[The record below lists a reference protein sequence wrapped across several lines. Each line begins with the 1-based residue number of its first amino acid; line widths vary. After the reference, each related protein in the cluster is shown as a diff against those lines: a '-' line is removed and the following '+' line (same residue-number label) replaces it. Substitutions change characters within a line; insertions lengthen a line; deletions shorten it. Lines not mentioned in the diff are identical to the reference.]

1 MNWRAHWVWFC
12 LLLGLVSA
20 ADYAEHIL
28 RPGSEFADRP
38 LDWLAFTATSVVTLC
53 GFAISVSFVLKK
65 ALISP
70 LVAETGG
77 VALAVAFHLIVSGP
91 FWAAVTWNG
100 ESQLHFDSVLEPV
113 ATAIAIYLA
122 FRGLLWVSIAALS
135 RFEKRGET

>member
-12 LLLGLVSA
+12 LLLGLVST

-28 RPGSEFADRP
+28 RAGSEVADRP
-38 LDWLAFTATSVVTLC
+38 LDWLAFTATSVATLC
-53 GFAISVSFVLKK
+53 GLAISVSFVLKK
-65 ALISP
+65 ALIPP

-77 VALAVAFHLIVSGP
+77 VALAVAFHLMVSGP

-113 ATAIAIYLA
+113 AMAIAIYLA
-122 FRGLLWVSIAALS
+122 FRGLLWVSIAGLS
-135 RFEKRGET
+135 RLRMRGES